1 MTGKTIKPGLTIEI
15 FTDAGTQG
23 QFFEGQTIG
32 GSDGNFTFTLPATS
46 VWRAVPG
53 KITAIAI
60 DSQGNASPFSTTTL
74 TAPVVTLPTP
84 TPVPTPIGT
93 STSKSYLPLITK

>member
-1 MTGKTIKPGLTIEI
+1 VVSGKTIIPGLTIEI
-15 FTDAGTQG
+15 FTDAGAQG
-23 QFFEGQTIG
+23 QFFEGQTIE
-32 GSDGNFTFTLPATS
+32 GSDGNFTFTLPDTS
-46 VWRAVPG
+46 VWHGG

-84 TPVPTPIGT
+84 TAVPTPIGT
-93 STSKSYLPLITK
+93 PASQSYLPLIRK